1 MKKTKG
7 CSSITFSDDL
17 GKFLLR
23 LFLVVAIFPHGLQKI
38 VGVFGGNGLSAS
50 WNYFTEVLGIS
61 PTWTVVALLVEIV
74 APVLLILGVFTRVAA
89 VFLAVFM
96 AVAMQYHMDYG
107 YFINWS
113 GLQSGEGVE
122 FHVLF
127 IGVAIALVFLGG
139 GRFSLLSEDRRCE
152 RTIASE
158 ETPEPSKTA
167 F

>member
-1 MKKTKG
+1 MQKSKI
-7 CSSITFSDDL
+7 CSSIAFSDDL

-61 PTWTVVALLVEIV
+61 PAWAVVALLVEIV
-74 APVLLILGVFTRVAA
+74 APVFLILGVFTRVAA

-107 YFINWS
+107 YFINWT
-113 GLQSGEGVE
+113 GQQSGEGVE

-127 IGVAIALVFLGG
+127 IGVAIAIVFLGG
-139 GRFSLLSEDRRCE
+139 GRFSLLSMGKNCKCVL
-152 RTIASE
+152 ASD
-158 ETPEPSKTA
+158 ETSEPPKNI